1 MAAPAVT
8 TRDEEEQVVR
18 RQRALTRAR
27 PRLLGELVIICAL
40 VVADDRVRSLA
51 TVRSAVADSH
61 GWAILDM
68 ESVLHLRIERAL
80 NSWLTQQGFIR
91 VMAIDYYQYLHVSV
105 TLAVL
110 VVCYVRRPAAY
121 RPARNALVLTNVV
134 GLAVFAVYP
143 VAPPRL
149 LPGAGFVDSVAAA
162 GFGSSH
168 GVSHADLYGALP
180 SLHLAWATWVA
191 VTGLTLTRRR
201 LPRLLLAAYPIL
213 TAIVVIGTANHY
225 VLDVASGALLGIAAA
240 WVSGLLPGRVTI
252 AFIPDRWPSV
262 VAARRS
268 TPGLDPQSPVQQ
280 WSLGTESLD
289 P

>member
-1 MAAPAVT
+1 VT
-8 TRDEEEQVVR
+8 TRVEEEQVVR
-18 RQRALTRAR
+18 RQRAPIRAR
-27 PRLLGELVIICAL
+27 PRLLGELVIIAALL
-40 VVADDRVRSLA
+40 VVYDRVRSLA
-51 TVRSAVADSH
+51 AVRSAVADSH

-91 VMAIDYYQYLHVSV
+91 VMAIDFYQYLHVSV

-168 GVSHADLYGALP
+168 GLSHADLYGALP
-180 SLHLAWATWVA
+180 SLHLAWAAWVA
-191 VTGLTLTRRR
+191 VTGFTLTRRR
-201 LPRLLLAAYPIL
+201 LPRLLFVAYPIL
-213 TAIVVIGTANHY
+213 TAIVVVATANHY

-240 WVSGLLPGRVTI
+240 WAGGLLPRRVNLTI
-252 AFIPDRWPSV
+252 AFIPDRQPSV
-262 VAARRS
+262 VTATRS
-268 TPGLDPQSPVQQ
+268 ALGLKPPYPVQK
-280 WSLGTESLD
+280 WSLGTESPD